1 MSHRREAGAV
11 PPWVIPEEHARCSP
25 RNKINQQ
32 STVEKSPLNQVENVN
47 NINNNNSN
55 CKVNMAAGDSNS
67 QQTPKAK
74 KEQVYIMG
82 GQLVNS
88 DHIQYADILIEDGK
102 VVSTGKNIQVGSDA
116 LTIDASG
123 MLIMPGGI
131 DMATYLVQDV
141 HSLDKE
147 AYLNVTKE
155 ALIGGTTTI
164 VDTILCPKG
173 SSAIELLTKY
183 KSTMK
188 DTKLWCDIIIR
199 IGFLEIHES
208 QLNEIDDLTRIHGI
222 NSFLFII
229 DPVEMNKTNK
239 DSVLITNLLAALEK
253 CKESGSIVFIKSYL
267 KTSNLDNKDDL
278 ELKSI
283 EKIIFLA
290 NTANC
295 PVVIS
300 SPNGLKTIEEV
311 SEARRRIPPAHMTVC
326 CTPNALQPTTT
337 KGQQYANRFL
347 SRLTNGDITL
357 ISSDHSGVNSSDTI
371 GKRLTTIWEVG
382 VPSGWLDATSFV
394 NIISANAARYLGLYP
409 SKGCL
414 SPGSDADLILW
425 PSDSITRCGVGKP
438 ALVIHH
444 GKLIVHEG
452 KLIDNNNNTS
462 NNTLLKITPINK
474 LNEFQSNQP
483 CGLLK
488 TGKTF
493 PPTIYGLVKA
503 SERLRKRNQMPIDRE
518 PWTMNNLNESLL
530 NSQQSSNTLNNGTN
544 NNAIVTP
551 NSNDEQKITDKV
563 QNSTS
568 SLNVRTIHGHRDLH
582 ASGFSLSGAQVDD
595 DQPLRTGIRTR
606 QTSESRNPLW

>member
-1 MSHRREAGAV
+1 
-11 PPWVIPEEHARCSP
+11 
-25 RNKINQQ
+25 
-32 STVEKSPLNQVENVN
+32 
-47 NINNNNSN
+47 
-55 CKVNMAAGDSNS
+55 
-67 QQTPKAK
+67 
-74 KEQVYIMG
+74 MG

-164 VDTILCPKG
+164 VDTILCPKS

-229 DPVEMNKTNK
+229 DPAEMNKTSK
-239 DSVLITNLLAALEK
+239 DSVLITNLLTALEK

-267 KTSNLDNKDDL
+267 KTSNLDSKDDL

-337 KGQQYANRFL
+337 RGQVNNDHISFCEGVLEQAMKDTKEEDLFLMVEIGDQNEWNDANNKYRTHPLYQVKQLPTLLSLSFL
-347 SRLTNGDITL
+347 QGQTQVASRLEGEPCLNL
-357 ISSDHSGVNSSDTI
+357 ENVQ
-371 GKRLTTIWEVG
+371 KL
-382 VPSGWLDATSFV
+382 F
-394 NIISANAARYLGLYP
+394 
-409 SKGCL
+409 KG
-414 SPGSDADLILW
+414 
-425 PSDSITRCGVGKP
+425 
-438 ALVIHH
+438 
-444 GKLIVHEG
+444 
-452 KLIDNNNNTS
+452 N
-462 NNTLLKITPINK
+462 
-474 LNEFQSNQP
+474 
-483 CGLLK
+483 
-488 TGKTF
+488 
-493 PPTIYGLVKA
+493 
-503 SERLRKRNQMPIDRE
+503 
-518 PWTMNNLNESLL
+518 
-530 NSQQSSNTLNNGTN
+530 
-544 NNAIVTP
+544 
-551 NSNDEQKITDKV
+551 
-563 QNSTS
+563 
-568 SLNVRTIHGHRDLH
+568 
-582 ASGFSLSGAQVDD
+582 
-595 DQPLRTGIRTR
+595 
-606 QTSESRNPLW
+606 